1 MALATQLTEIKRVP
15 TGAAWGQERRLE
27 FIEFRLLW
35 DGKINRGELVD
46 FFGISIQQ
54 ASLDL
59 AHYIELAP
67 GNLEYDKSSKV
78 YKASK
83 AIRPVFTQPD
93 AQTFLNELSS
103 RATGPS
109 ALSFIGWRPPYDVV
123 RYPTRSIRPDSLMQV
138 LWAIRDHQD
147 IEVSYQSMRR
157 PDVIRRW
164 ISPHAIAFDG
174 FRWHTRAWCHENH
187 YFKDFVLARIQ
198 AIHRFRTSVVNF
210 AEDTRWHSF
219 VTIVLRAN
227 RALAPGQRLAVET
240 EFGMSKGELRVRTR
254 ESLVH
259 YVIRQLFLDQSPYS
273 PNAVQLL
280 EWVNQQELSSLIA
293 EATSR

>member
-1 MALATQLTEIKRVP
+1 MLARQTIEAKQRTP

-59 AHYIELAP
+59 ARYIELAP
-67 GNLEYDKSSKV
+67 GNLDYDRSSKV
-78 YKASK
+78 YRASPS
-83 AIRPVFTQPD
+83 IRVVFTQPD
-93 AQTFLNELSS
+93 AQTFLNQLSS
-103 RATGPS
+103 PAVGPS
-109 ALSFIGWRPPYDVV
+109 ALSFIGWRPPFDIV
-123 RYPTRSIRPDSLMQV
+123 RYPTRSIRPDTLMQV
-138 LWAIRDHQD
+138 IWAIRDRQD
-147 IEVSYQSMRR
+147 VEVSYQSMRR
-157 PDVIRRW
+157 PDMTRRW

-174 FRWHTRAWCHENH
+174 VRWHTRAWCHENQ

-198 AIHRFRTSVVNF
+198 EIHRVRPSRIDATQD
-210 AEDTRWHSF
+210 ARWHSF

-227 RALAPGQRLAVET
+227 RALTRGQRIAVET
-240 EFGMSKGELRVRTR
+240 EFGMSEGELRVRIR

-259 YVIRQLFLDQSPYS
+259 YFIRQLSLDRDTVPS
-273 PNAVQLL
+273 NKIELL
-280 EWVNQQELSSLIA
+280 EWVNQSELQPIIA